1 MSANDVASAPD
12 ADKFPILLT
21 KADTKDK
28 TYIVT
33 GSNQG
38 LGLEAARHLVSL
50 GAAKVILTARNLDG
64 GKEAVRDI
72 ETATGIKGVAE
83 VWYLD
88 LTIYDSVKKF
98 AKKANLLERLDGVI
112 QNAGIGLDT
121 WSIAEGHETNVT
133 VNTYSILLLDI
144 LLLPKLKETGK
155 KFGSLPHL
163 VNVGTSFSFLNEKDL
178 KQLHES
184 GMKGLDV
191 EANAVM
197 ADRYA

>member
-1 MSANDVASAPD
+1 MSANDVANAPD
-12 ADKFPILLT
+12 ANKFPILVT

-50 GAAKVILTARNLDG
+50 GASKVVLTARDLQAGD
-64 GKEAVRDI
+64 EAVKDI
-72 ETATGIKGVAE
+72 ETTTGIKGVAE
-83 VWYLD
+83 VWNLD
-88 LTIYDSVKKF
+88 LADYESVKIF
-98 AKKANLLERLDGVI
+98 AKKANGLERVDGVI
-112 QNAGIGLDT
+112 QNAGIALDT
-121 WSIAEGHETNVT
+121 WGIAEGHERNVT
-133 VNTYSILLLDI
+133 VNTYSTLLLGI

-155 KFGSLPHL
+155 KFGTLPYL
-163 VNVGTSFSFLNEKDL
+163 VNVGTSYSFLNEKDL

-184 GMKGLDV
+184 GLKGLDV

-197 ADRYA
+197 EDR